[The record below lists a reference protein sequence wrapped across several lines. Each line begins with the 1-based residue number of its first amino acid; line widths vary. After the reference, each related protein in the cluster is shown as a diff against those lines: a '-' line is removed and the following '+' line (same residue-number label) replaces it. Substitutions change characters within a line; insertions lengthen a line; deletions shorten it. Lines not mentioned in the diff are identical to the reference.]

1 MTLTC
6 GSQCLRLTVNVQ
18 IGFPRLILQEF
29 IKLGDQIYELNYRG
43 SNPELEINW
52 ETKNVILHFK
62 KDILELES
70 FLKS

>member
-1 MTLTC
+1 
-6 GSQCLRLTVNVQ
+6 
-18 IGFPRLILQEF
+18 LQEF
-29 IKLGDQIYELNYRG
+29 IKLGDEIYELNYRG